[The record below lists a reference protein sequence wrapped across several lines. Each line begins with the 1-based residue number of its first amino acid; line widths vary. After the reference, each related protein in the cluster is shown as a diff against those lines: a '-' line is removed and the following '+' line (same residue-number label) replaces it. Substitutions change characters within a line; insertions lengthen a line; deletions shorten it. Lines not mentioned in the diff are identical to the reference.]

1 MTVMYGYGNQYRGYA
16 QPARRAETVRS
27 ETPEEKRRRLHREAA
42 EAVKRH
48 AAALREAKARY
59 HEYDA
64 AMAEA
69 TKGPP
74 TTQKAIS
81 AKQQPKQD

>member
-1 MTVMYGYGNQYRGYA
+1 MFEATYYNQYRGYA
-16 QPARRAETVRS
+16 QPKREPVRQES
-27 ETPEEKRRRLHREAA
+27 PEEERRRLHREAA

-59 HEYDA
+59 QEYDR

-69 TKGPP
+69 SQSSVHANEIQGLP
-74 TTQKAIS
+74 KAIET
-81 AKQQPKQD
+81 